1 MQFLYMGTGAAEG
14 IPGIFCNCDVCRRAL
29 QAGKRNI
36 MTRSQ
41 ALIDGKLL
49 VDFGPDMYMHF
60 LRAGQ
65 TLWNIE
71 NILVTHSHSDH
82 FLRSEMGLRKNG
94 FAYKKSAEKV
104 NIYTSRDVIEKLYG
118 INDPLLPFGKE
129 EIGQVYNFI
138 PMEYFKTVDVGG
150 YAVTP
155 LPSRHGPQ
163 EEQTFLFLIEKGK
176 SAVFYGNDTGVF
188 GEEIDEFL
196 AERGK
201 KLTLLSL
208 DCNKGDK
215 SENYDTHMSMREN
228 KTIAERFAAKGITDE
243 NTKIYVTH
251 FSHNCGMIYDELCK
265 AAEKYGFTV
274 AYDGLTL
281 EV

>member
-1 MQFLYMGTGAAEG
+1 MYTASVPQTHRLPSASMAS
-14 IPGIFCNCDVCRRAL
+14 I
-29 QAGKRNI
+29 
-36 MTRSQ
+36 
-41 ALIDGKLL
+41 
-49 VDFGPDMYMHF
+49 GP
-60 LRAGQ
+60 
-65 TLWNIE
+65 T
-71 NILVTHSHSDH
+71 
-82 FLRSEMGLRKNG
+82 
-94 FAYKKSAEKV
+94 
-104 NIYTSRDVIEKLYG
+104 
-118 INDPLLPFGKE
+118 
-129 EIGQVYNFI
+129 
-138 PMEYFKTVDVGG
+138 VGG
-150 YAVTP
+150 AYIRSTPTEGVGVGPGVSWGFTVCSGVSGCWVEPPTGWAVTP